1 MMKAFFLSL
10 KSINKRDYFLVYALF
25 NVLFL
30 YLLYDVIANPV
41 AYVGDSPKTIKIY
54 RVFTTIMYFISPLY
68 EYIKI
73 YIIAKIIQ
81 RGVNHVL
88 NIKSDFGMI
97 FLIVLT
103 AQFSMLLADAVK
115 SVWLLFIHPEMQ
127 MHDQK
132 YFTPLSLFSLFERKD
147 LGNTYAF
154 YYPLRI
160 LNLFEIL
167 YWALL
172 TIGLSVLLEIKKG
185 KAFTIV
191 LRTYGVL
198 ILIIMV
204 LKFVVNYTIFGL

>member
-1 MMKAFFLSL
+1 MKAFFLSL
-10 KSINKRDYFLVYALF
+10 QTINKRDYFLVYALF

-30 YLLYDVIANPV
+30 YLLYGVIANPV

-68 EYIKI
+68 EYLKI
-73 YIIAKIIQ
+73 YVIAKIIQ

-97 FLIVLT
+97 FLVVLT

-115 SVWLLFIHPEMQ
+115 SAWLLFIHPEMQ

-132 YFTPLSLFSLFERKD
+132 YFTPLSLFSLFCREK
-147 LGNTYAF
+147 LNYIYTY
-154 YYPLRI
+154 YYPLKLI
-160 LNLFEIL
+160 NVFEAL
-167 YWALL
+167 YWTLL
-172 TIGLSVLLEIKKG
+172 TIGLSVLIKNKKG
-185 KAFTIV
+185 KAFIIV

-204 LKFVVNYTIFGL
+204 LKFLVNYTIFGL

>member
-1 MMKAFFLSL
+1 MKAFFLSL
-10 KSINKRDYFLVYALF
+10 QTINKRDYFLVYALF

-30 YLLYDVIANPV
+30 YLLYGVISNPV

-73 YIIAKIIQ
+73 YVIAKIIQ

-97 FLIVLT
+97 FLVVLT

-115 SVWLLFIHPEMQ
+115 SAWLLFIDPGMQ
-127 MHDQK
+127 MHK
-132 YFTPLSLFSLFERKD
+132 KTEFSPLSLFSLFGREK
-147 LGNTYAF
+147 LNYIYTY
-154 YYPLRI
+154 YYPLK
-160 LNLFEIL
+160 LVNVFEAL

-204 LKFVVNYTIFGL
+204 LKFLVNYTIFGL